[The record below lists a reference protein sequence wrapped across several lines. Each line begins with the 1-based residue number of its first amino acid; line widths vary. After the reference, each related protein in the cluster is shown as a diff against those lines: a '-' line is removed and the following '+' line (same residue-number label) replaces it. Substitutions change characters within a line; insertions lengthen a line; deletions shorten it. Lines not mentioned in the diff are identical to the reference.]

1 MASRGFVSEA
11 QRRCRQLDML
21 FVATVSV
28 RPRLVAK

>member
-1 MASRGFVSEA
+1 MALIGCVSEA
-11 QRRCRQLDML
+11 RRRCRQLYML